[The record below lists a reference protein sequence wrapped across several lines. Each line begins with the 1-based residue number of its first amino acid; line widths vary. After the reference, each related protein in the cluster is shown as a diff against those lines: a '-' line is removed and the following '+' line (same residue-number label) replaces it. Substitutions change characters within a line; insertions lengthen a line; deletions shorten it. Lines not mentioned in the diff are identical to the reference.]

1 MTSTQL
7 QSMDD
12 IALIEAARREVGGRA
27 YQGGGGQHRLEDLIG
42 ELANRFEP
50 HAQAPDHQ
58 DYPFIANEENL
69 K

>member
-1 MTSTQL
+1 MATSTQL
-7 QSMDD
+7 QDMDD
-12 IALIEAARREVGGRA
+12 IALLEAARDAIDFLKVYEEG
-27 YQGGGGQHRLEDLIG
+27 LIVQ
-42 ELANRFEP
+42 ELIRRFEP

>member
-12 IALIEAARREVGGRA
+12 IALVEEAKRRARDPR
-27 YQGGGGQHRLEDLIG
+27 YQPAIID
-42 ELANRFEP
+42 ELVRRFEP

-58 DYPFIANEENL
+58 DYPFIADEENL

>member
-7 QSMDD
+7 QDMDD
-12 IALIEAARREVGGRA
+12 IALIEAARKQA
-27 YQGGGGQHRLEDLIG
+27 KFHGQSEEAEFIN
-42 ELANRFEP
+42 ELVRRFEP

>member
-7 QSMDD
+7 QDMDD
-12 IALIEAARREVGGRA
+12 VALC
-27 YQGGGGQHRLEDLIG
+27 
-42 ELANRFEP
+42 ELAKSPAATGAPGLILLELVRRFEP

-58 DYPFIANEENL
+58 DYPFIADEENL

>member
-7 QSMDD
+7 QDMDD
-12 IALIEAARREVGGRA
+12 IALCEHAKRHSCDPWDKNVI
-27 YQGGGGQHRLEDLIG
+27 D
-42 ELANRFEP
+42 ELVRRFEP

>member
-12 IALIEAARREVGGRA
+12 VALCEAAKAQAAFHGHSEEA
-27 YQGGGGQHRLEDLIG
+27 DFLN
-42 ELANRFEP
+42 ELVRRFEP

>member
-1 MTSTQL
+1 MATSTQL
-7 QSMDD
+7 QDMDD
-12 IALIEAARREVGGRA
+12 IALCEHAKREAPK
-27 YQGGGGQHRLEDLIG
+27 QGIDYSGLDAEDLIL
-42 ELANRFEP
+42 ELVRRFEP

>member
-12 IALIEAARREVGGRA
+12 VALCEWASRLFADREYIGARA
-27 YQGGGGQHRLEDLIG
+27 ILELVR
-42 ELANRFEP
+42 RFEP

-58 DYPFIANEENL
+58 DYPFIADEENL

>member
-7 QSMDD
+7 QDMDD
-12 IALIEAARREVGGRA
+12 IALC
-27 YQGGGGQHRLEDLIG
+27 
-42 ELANRFEP
+42 ELAKKDCQPYGLIDDPDAIALIHELVRRFEP

>member
-7 QSMDD
+7 QDMDD
-12 IALIEAARREVGGRA
+12 IALCEWALQQNIDDDMYEAIEELVRRFR
-27 YQGGGGQHRLEDLIG
+27 
-42 ELANRFEP
+42 P

>member
-12 IALIEAARREVGGRA
+12 IALIEAARDAIDFLKVYEEG
-27 YQGGGGQHRLEDLIG
+27 LIVQ
-42 ELANRFEP
+42 ELIRRFEP